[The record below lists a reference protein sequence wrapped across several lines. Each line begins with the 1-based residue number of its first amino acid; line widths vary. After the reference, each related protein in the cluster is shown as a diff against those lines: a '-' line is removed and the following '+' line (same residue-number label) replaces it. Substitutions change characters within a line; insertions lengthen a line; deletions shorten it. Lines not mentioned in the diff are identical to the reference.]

1 MNFQS
6 ILLYLK
12 LLAGRGTNGGW
23 VDGRTDGS
31 VGKSLEH
38 ATLAAKV
45 TTTTTSFQ
53 TAPPHSYNKG
63 GPWLFWMANAKATL
77 ILSMEKKFHT
87 YICRVQHRSGY
98 KRSPFLVWTFSR
110 CFSIYCAITDANF
123 TIYNL

>member
-1 MNFQS
+1 M
-6 ILLYLK
+6 
-12 LLAGRGTNGGW
+12 
-23 VDGRTDGS
+23 DGRTDGS

-77 ILSMEKKFHT
+77 TKHGKKISYLHL
-87 YICRVQHRSGY
+87 YRVQHSTGVAINVAL
-98 KRSPFLVWTFSR
+98 FLVWAFSR
-110 CFSIYCAITDANF
+110 CFSIVGSQMLTLLFITY
-123 TIYNL
+123 I

>member
-1 MNFQS
+1 MVSTSCHKIITKAKELKILESEFFALFLNFQS

-77 ILSMEKKFHT
+77 TKHGKKISYLH
-87 YICRVQHRSGY
+87 
-98 KRSPFLVWTFSR
+98 L
-110 CFSIYCAITDANF
+110 
-123 TIYNL
+123 

>member
-1 MNFQS
+1 MKTLESEFFALFLNFLIHFVVS
-6 ILLYLK
+6 K
-12 LLAGRGTNGGW
+12 VVGGTRDERRMGGW
-23 VDGRTDGS
+23 SNGLTDGS

-77 ILSMEKKFHT
+77 TKHGKKEGKGTKYF
-87 YICRVQHRSGY
+87 V
-98 KRSPFLVWTFSR
+98 
-110 CFSIYCAITDANF
+110 
-123 TIYNL
+123 

>member
-1 MNFQS
+1 MESEFFALFLNFQS

-12 LLAGRGTNGGW
+12 LLAGRWTNGGW
-23 VDGRTDGS
+23 VDSRTDGS

-77 ILSMEKKFHT
+77 TKHGKKISYLH
-87 YICRVQHRSGY
+87 
-98 KRSPFLVWTFSR
+98 L
-110 CFSIYCAITDANF
+110 
-123 TIYNL
+123 

>member
-1 MNFQS
+1 MKLISIRLVSASCHHKIKRAESESEFFALFLNFQS

-77 ILSMEKKFHT
+77 TKHGKKISYLH
-87 YICRVQHRSGY
+87 
-98 KRSPFLVWTFSR
+98 L
-110 CFSIYCAITDANF
+110 
-123 TIYNL
+123 